1 MLSLDQV
8 KYTHNLQGEILRFA
22 QDDTKDMFEIES
34 EQFTGPLELL
44 LELIEAESLSISEV
58 SLAHVTESYL
68 AHIEKNEPPPDEL
81 ADFLIVA
88 TRLLLIKSRLLLPD
102 PVVEEEDTSDLA
114 AQLKMYKQ
122 FVELSAHL
130 EKQFNAKIEL
140 FPREKPET
148 IKVLEL
154 VIPEGLAI
162 ETMRESFAKLL
173 KNLEP
178 IFNLKQVAL
187 ERVVSVKERFDE
199 IRDAIMQRAR
209 FTFRDIVGT
218 GKSKVETVI
227 SFLAL
232 LELVKQRV
240 VHVVQGDSFEDIEI
254 KRID

>member
-1 MLSLDQV
+1 
-8 KYTHNLQGEILRFA
+8 
-22 QDDTKDMFEIES
+22 MFEIES

-68 AHIEKNEPPPDEL
+68 EHIEKNEPPPDEL

-102 PVVEEEDTSDLA
+102 PIVEDEDTSDLA
-114 AQLKMYKQ
+114 AQLKMFKA
-122 FVELSAHL
+122 FVELSVHL
-130 EKQFNAKIEL
+130 EKQFNASFEL
-140 FPREKPET
+140 FPREKADT
-148 IKVLEL
+148 IKILEL
-154 VIPEGLAI
+154 VIPEGLTIDA
-162 ETMRESFAKLL
+162 MRESFAKLL

-178 IFNLKQVAL
+178 FFNLKQVAL

-199 IRDAIMQRAR
+199 IREAIMQRAR
-209 FTFRDIVGT
+209 FTFQDILGN
-218 GKSKVETVI
+218 GRSKVDTVI

-240 VHVVQGDSFEDIEI
+240 VHVVQGSSFEEIEI
-254 KRID
+254 KRVD

>member
-1 MLSLDQV
+1 
-8 KYTHNLQGEILRFA
+8 
-22 QDDTKDMFEIES
+22 MFEIQS

-68 AHIEKNEPPPDEL
+68 EHIEKNEPPPDEL

-102 PVVEEEDTSDLA
+102 PIVEDEDTSDLA
-114 AQLKMYKQ
+114 AQLKMYKA

-130 EKQFNAKIEL
+130 EKQFNAKVEL
-140 FPREKPET
+140 FPREKPEA
-148 IKVLEL
+148 IKILEL
-154 VIPEGLAI
+154 VIPEGVSTTSL
-162 ETMRESFAKLL
+162 RESFAKML

-178 IFNLKQVAL
+178 FFNLKQVAL

-199 IRDAIMQRAR
+199 IRNAIMERAR

-218 GKSKVETVI
+218 GRSKVDTVI

-240 VHVVQGDSFEDIEI
+240 VHVAQSDAFHDIDI
-254 KRID
+254 HRVD